1 MGRSAPHNSY
11 VHYNWGESTK
21 CVVFQNSF
29 CGPDL
34 QTFWLDSSLILK
46 LMIAGQAI
54 PRGLHVRLNLET
66 GEREAKLLDENERT
80 DLTLVPDDVQGRQVS
95 QEELQAALK
104 NLPGEES
111 TATIEVLQRISLKI
125 V

>member
-1 MGRSAPHNSY
+1 MI
-11 VHYNWGESTK
+11 GERVLSVWYSKTVS
-21 CVVFQNSF
+21 VV
-29 CGPDL
+29 L
-34 QTFWLDSSLILK
+34 TFWLDSSLILK
-46 LMIAGQAI
+46 HMIAGQAI

-80 DLTLVPDDVQGRQVS
+80 GLTLVPDDVQGRQFS
-95 QEELQAALK
+95 QEELQDALK

>member
-1 MGRSAPHNSY
+1 
-11 VHYNWGESTK
+11 
-21 CVVFQNSF
+21 
-29 CGPDL
+29 
-34 QTFWLDSSLILK
+34 
-46 LMIAGQAI
+46 MIAGQAI

-80 DLTLVPDDVQGRQVS
+80 DLTLVPDDVHGRQFS
-95 QEELQAALK
+95 QEDLQAALK
-104 NLPGEES
+104 DLPGEDS

>member
-1 MGRSAPHNSY
+1 
-11 VHYNWGESTK
+11 
-21 CVVFQNSF
+21 
-29 CGPDL
+29 
-34 QTFWLDSSLILK
+34 
-46 LMIAGQAI
+46 MIAGQTI

-104 NLPGEES
+104 DLPGEES
-111 TATIEVLQRISLKI
+111 AATIEVLQNMSLKI

>member
-1 MGRSAPHNSY
+1 
-11 VHYNWGESTK
+11 
-21 CVVFQNSF
+21 VVFQNSV

-46 LMIAGQAI
+46 HMIAGQAI

-66 GEREAKLLDENERT
+66 GEREAKLLDENEHT
-80 DLTLVPDDVQGRQVS
+80 DLTLVPDNVQGRQFS
-95 QEELQAALK
+95 KEDLQAALQD
-104 NLPGEES
+104 LPGEEN

>member
-1 MGRSAPHNSY
+1 MGIRAPHSY
-11 VHYNWGESTK
+11 VVYYWGESTK
-21 CVVFQNSF
+21 CLVFKNSF

-46 LMIAGQAI
+46 HMIAGQAI

-80 DLTLVPDDVQGRQVS
+80 DLTLVPDDVQGRQLS
-95 QEELQAALK
+95 QEDLQAALK
-104 NLPGEES
+104 DLPGEES
-111 TATIEVLQRISLKI
+111 SATIEVLQRISLKI

>member
-1 MGRSAPHNSY
+1 
-11 VHYNWGESTK
+11 
-21 CVVFQNSF
+21 
-29 CGPDL
+29 
-34 QTFWLDSSLILK
+34 
-46 LMIAGQAI
+46 MIAGQAI

-80 DLTLVPDDVQGRQVS
+80 GLTLVPDDVQGRQFS
-95 QEELQAALK
+95 QEELQDALK